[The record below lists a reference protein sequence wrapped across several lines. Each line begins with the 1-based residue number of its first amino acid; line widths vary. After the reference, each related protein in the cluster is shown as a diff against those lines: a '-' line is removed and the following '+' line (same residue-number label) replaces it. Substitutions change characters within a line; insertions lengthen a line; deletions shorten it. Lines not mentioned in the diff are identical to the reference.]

1 MPKAKKTSAPSLSNE
16 ELALKGMEF
25 YNKKLA
31 IKELETQCKEIRG
44 PLEEAAKTS
53 GAETDK
59 GSKILVLPLADKE
72 VHLKET
78 LRVGKILLP
87 EAIDVLKENG
97 LEECIENVP
106 TVREDV
112 LERLYDAGKV
122 SDEVLSKIYST
133 KESFAFSVDIKDRFD
148 V

>member
-1 MPKAKKTSAPSLSNE
+1 MPKAKKSATPLDNE
-16 ELALKGMEF
+16 QLALQGLEF
-25 YNKKLA
+25 YNKKTA
-31 IKELETQCKEIRG
+31 IKELEGQCKVIRQ
-44 PLEEAAKTS
+44 PLEDAVMSS
-53 GAETDK
+53 GRETDK
-59 GSKILVLPLADKE
+59 GSKVLVIPFADKD

-78 LRVGKILLP
+78 LRVGKVLLP

-106 TVREDV
+106 TIREDV

-122 SDEVLSKIYST
+122 SDEVLKKIYAKKS
-133 KESFAFSVDIKDRFD
+133 SYAFSVDVKDRMD

>member
-1 MPKAKKTSAPSLSNE
+1 MPKAKKSATPLDNE
-16 ELALKGMEF
+16 QLALQGLEF
-25 YNKKLA
+25 YNKKAA
-31 IKELETQCKEIRG
+31 IKELESQCKTIRQ
-44 PLEEAAKTS
+44 PLEDAVMTS
-53 GAETDK
+53 GRETDK
-59 GSKILVLPLADKE
+59 GSKVLVIPFADKD

-122 SDEVLSKIYST
+122 SDEVLKKIYAEKS
-133 KESFAFSVDIKDRFD
+133 SYAFSVDVKDRMD

>member
-1 MPKAKKTSAPSLSNE
+1 MPKAKKSATPLDNE
-16 ELALKGMEF
+16 QLALQGLEF
-25 YNKKLA
+25 YNKKA
-31 IKELETQCKEIRG
+31 TIKELEGQCKTIRQ
-44 PLEEAAKTS
+44 PLEDAVMS
-53 GAETDK
+53 GGRETDK
-59 GSKILVLPLADKE
+59 GSKVLVIPFADKD

-122 SDEVLSKIYST
+122 SDEVLKKIYAEKS
-133 KESFAFSVDIKDRFD
+133 SYAFSVDVKDRMD

>member
-1 MPKAKKTSAPSLSNE
+1 MPKPKKVTTPISNE
-16 ELALKGMEF
+16 ELALRGMEF
-25 YNKKLA
+25 YNKKLT
-31 IKELETQCKEIRG
+31 IKELETQCKEIRT
-44 PLEEAAKTS
+44 PLENAVKTS

-78 LRVGKILLP
+78 LRVGKTLLP

-106 TVREDV
+106 IIREDV

-122 SDEVLSKIYST
+122 SDEVLT
-133 KESFAFSVDIKDRFD
+133 KVYATKTSFAFSVDVKDRFD

>member
-1 MPKAKKTSAPSLSNE
+1 MPKPKKVATPISNE
-16 ELALKGMEF
+16 ELALCGMEF

-31 IKELETQCKEIRG
+31 IKELETQCKEIRT
-44 PLEEAAKTS
+44 PLEDAVKTS

-78 LRVGKILLP
+78 LRVGKTLLP

-106 TVREDV
+106 TIREDV
-112 LERLYDAGKV
+112 LERLYDTGKV
-122 SDEVLSKIYST
+122 SDEVLT
-133 KESFAFSVDIKDRFD
+133 KVYATKASFAFSVDVKDRFD